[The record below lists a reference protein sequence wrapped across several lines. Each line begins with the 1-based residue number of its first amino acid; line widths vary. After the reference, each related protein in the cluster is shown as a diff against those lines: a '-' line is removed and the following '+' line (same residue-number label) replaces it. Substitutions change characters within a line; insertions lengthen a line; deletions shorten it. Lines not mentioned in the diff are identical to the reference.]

1 MSKAEIYYIVPE
13 ATRRQHDVELVLAA
27 IGAYQEEL
35 HYSIPLTAEIEQK
48 PSDSVMLRLI
58 RSSLTPMYDHDLL
71 EATEEMRKGV
81 EAHFLE
87 TDMPR
92 LSRLF
97 SGINIIDPIEVE
109 KS

>member
-1 MSKAEIYYIVPE
+1 MSKAEIHYIVPE

-27 IGAYQEEL
+27 ISAYQEQL